1 MGQPALDVRT
11 VGIAPE
17 TVTRLVRRAVE
28 RPRMYAGGSRLLT
41 PAEIETVRQRIEG
54 GEFERPEVIDAT
66 VEALHPV
73 VCGGTP
79 RYYMD
84 ERLMVG

>member
-11 VGIAPE
+11 VGIAHE

-28 RPRMYAGGSRLLT
+28 RPRLCAGGSRLLT

-73 VCGGTP
+73 VCG
-79 RYYMD
+79 
-84 ERLMVG
+84 